1 MTNIC
6 MFFVVQ
12 LRNWDS
18 FSKEAQKTN
27 VTNEESIVFSQ
38 AIHFVNRMV
47 YLMIPLNVSQ
57 LVKPKRRR
65 IPETIHE
72 NMGKHERN

>member
-1 MTNIC
+1 MHFTL
-6 MFFVVQ
+6 Q

-18 FSKEAQKTN
+18 FSEEQQKTN

-65 IPETIHE
+65 IPDTIHE
-72 NMGKHERN
+72 NVGMYALISW